1 MRSVTF
7 LLFLSTIHAIEAGDT
22 ADTLGDFDQVGSGE
36 VPPPPPPMTP
46 ASHRIDVKVRDNMV
60 QVHDREVSGGDAKNT
75 FYKVQTNGGGFMST
89 LNAEQSSAGENA
101 SSVHFAVHVQ
111 EILEVLLTDDD
122 AGCQPELDTVVKSAR
137 IGAQNQWTPFVA
149 GTETVDNVTV
159 STFSV
164 HDKMHFYARGA
175 IALSKLSG
183 YDASADYVKYDFAIR
198 RWPYSTE
205 HARTVLALKVLVIA
219 TQDDWKPAPFKRD
232 GKPEGK
238 IDFAGEA
245 ASANAKAEGFLTWKK
260 SAAECPWGAS
270 VGSHCSANATS
281 ASVIATRGHGKW
293 VYFTMVPANRS
304 APRGDI
310 VWDPEIGAVM
320 SVGPASPPTASGIG
334 AAGIVGIT
342 VSSLAVL
349 GLALNPSVHR
359 KARAVAR
366 SSVGRLTGAGTE
378 ATPATNYARHDDDV

>member
-1 MRSVTF
+1 M
-7 LLFLSTIHAIEAGDT
+7 
-22 ADTLGDFDQVGSGE
+22 
-36 VPPPPPPMTP
+36 
-46 ASHRIDVKVRDNMV
+46 
-60 QVHDREVSGGDAKNT
+60 DA
-75 FYKVQTNGGGFMST
+75 
-89 LNAEQSSAGENA
+89 
-101 SSVHFAVHVQ
+101 
-111 EILEVLLTDDD
+111 
-122 AGCQPELDTVVKSAR
+122 
-137 IGAQNQWTPFVA
+137 FVA
-149 GTETVDNVTV
+149 AEAVDNVTV

-164 HDKMHFYARGA
+164 YDKMHFYAGRDRLEQ
-175 IALSKLSG
+175 ALWL
-183 YDASADYVKYDFAIR
+183 R
-198 RWPYSTE
+198 RVGGLRQVRLCDPTPHTVR

-219 TQDDWKPAPFKRD
+219 TQDDWPAPQRD

-245 ASANAKAEGFLTWKK
+245 ASANVKAQGFLTWKK
-260 SAAECPWGAS
+260 SAAECPGR
-270 VGSHCSANATS
+270 VGRLALLRERHERERHRPRGTANGFTS
-281 ASVIATRGHGKW
+281 PWCRPI
-293 VYFTMVPANRS
+293 
-304 APRGDI
+304 APRAAI

-320 SVGPASPPTASGIG
+320 SRPASPPTASGIG